1 MGKIRRAAFAAALI
15 LAPQL
20 AGAADML
27 PPPPPLDPP
36 PLRGSV
42 MPEFSGWYLRGDV
55 GVGNT
60 GTGTWKVSPTTPAPN
75 TTLAESIQNTSISA
89 SPFVS
94 FGIGYAVNSWF
105 RFDITGEYRSATARG
120 VYNGLENST
129 INRCSLLSTTGICT
143 LYQNDY
149 PGKIS
154 SAILMLNGY
163 ADLGTWYGITPYL
176 GAGIGIARNATSGF
190 TDSGVNVQGTGL
202 NQLGLP
208 VVGGIATQG
217 GASGTVAISPIQD
230 HSSFSF
236 AYALMA
242 GLSYDV
248 SSNLKLDLGYRY
260 SNYGTAATGQINCL
274 CAIVYNGF
282 KVSNLTSH
290 DFRVGMRWM
299 LNDPGMPAPAPMA
312 PLVRKY

>member
-154 SAILMLNGY
+154 STILMLNGY

-190 TDSGVNVQGTGL
+190 TDSGVNVQGT
-202 NQLGLP
+202 
-208 VVGGIATQG
+208 
-217 GASGTVAISPIQD
+217 
-230 HSSFSF
+230 
-236 AYALMA
+236 